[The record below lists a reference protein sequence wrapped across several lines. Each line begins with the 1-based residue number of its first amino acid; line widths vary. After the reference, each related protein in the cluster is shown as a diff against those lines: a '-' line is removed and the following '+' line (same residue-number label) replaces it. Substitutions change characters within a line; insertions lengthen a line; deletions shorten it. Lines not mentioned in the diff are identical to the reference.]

1 MGLGQMQA
9 IRAASANVGG
19 PVRNAGPGGQAQDVY
34 WRRSAGVQD
43 SFGSCDVC
51 GDPAALVIPHRPSRY
66 GACRFCSISCL
77 KANDVAELI
86 R

>member
-19 PVRNAGPGGQAQDVY
+19 PVRNAGSRELAQDVCFPEKGG
-34 WRRSAGVQD
+34 AQD

-51 GDPAALVIPHRPSRY
+51 GDPAALVIPYRPSRY
-66 GACRFCSISCL
+66 GARRFCSISCL
-77 KANDVAELI
+77 KANDAAELI